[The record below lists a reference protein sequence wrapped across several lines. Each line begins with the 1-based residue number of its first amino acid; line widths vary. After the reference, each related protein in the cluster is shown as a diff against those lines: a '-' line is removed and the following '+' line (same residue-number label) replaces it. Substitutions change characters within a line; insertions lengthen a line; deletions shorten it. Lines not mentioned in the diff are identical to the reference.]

1 MAAAALTRMA
11 PSANAS
17 GPRGFGP
24 LLLLAMLLPWLLAGS
39 LWSSLPERVPMHFD
53 ASGRADGF
61 VDRSALVWFALP
73 AFATALGCLL
83 GFLLPRWMR
92 GMAER
97 NSPWLNVPDAAR
109 FRQLPADARV
119 RAVAGPCVWLQA
131 IAIELQVLFAWLLF
145 GMQRVATK
153 AWDVLPPLPSF
164 LLVGAVVLSALLL
177 AVHGKRAVRAEVE
190 RGSG

>member
-1 MAAAALTRMA
+1 VNTPPRPA
-11 PSANAS
+11 
-17 GPRGFGP
+17 GRGFGP
-24 LLLLAMLLPWLLAGS
+24 LLLAAMLLPWLVAGS

-73 AFATALGCLL
+73 AFATALGGLL

-119 RAVAGPCVWLQA
+119 RAVAGPGVWLQA
-131 IAIELQVLFAWLLF
+131 IGIELQVLVAWLLF

-153 AWDVLPPLPSF
+153 AWDVLSPLPSF

-177 AVHGKRAVRAEVE
+177 AVHGKRAVRTEVE
-190 RGSG
+190 RLAR

>member
-1 MAAAALTRMA
+1 VNTPPR
-11 PSANAS
+11 PT
-17 GPRGFGP
+17 GRGFGP
-24 LLLLAMLLPWLLAGS
+24 LLLLAMLLPWLLAGA
-39 LWSSLPERVPMHFD
+39 LWSSLPDRVPMHFD

-61 VDRSALVWFALP
+61 VHRSALVWFALP
-73 AFATALGCLL
+73 AFATALGGLL
-83 GFLLPRWMR
+83 GVLLPRWMR

-97 NSPWLNVPDAAR
+97 NAPWLNVPDAAR
-109 FRQLPADARV
+109 FRQLPSDARV

-153 AWDVLPPLPSF
+153 TWDVLPPLPS
-164 LLVGAVVLSALLL
+164 LQQVGPLGRIPLLL